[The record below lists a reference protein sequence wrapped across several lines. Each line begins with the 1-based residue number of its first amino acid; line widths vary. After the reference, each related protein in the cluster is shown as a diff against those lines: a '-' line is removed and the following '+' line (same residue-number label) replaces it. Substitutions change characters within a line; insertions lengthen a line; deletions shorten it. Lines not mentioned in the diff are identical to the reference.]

1 MTTALPGAGA
11 GAGAGTEAAGAGK
24 PAAPS
29 LRLTVDETGPGTVRE
44 LTADQ
49 VAGLLSAPGAVRLT
63 PAAGGRWRVA
73 GKQKVGLV
81 RLRTPAG
88 EAIELLL
95 RPKLPVRDLLFL
107 LSHSPTDPWHA
118 EREQVTAATADE
130 LLPALADLLAR
141 VARRTLE
148 AGVLHGYRTVEE
160 DLPLIRGRVRTA
172 DQLRRVGLPLP
183 VAVRYDDHTPDI
195 AENRLLLAALQLAA
209 RLPGVPARTRF
220 ALRHLGDHLRG
231 VRLLHPGAPLPRWTP
246 TRLNARYAPALRL
259 AELLLSH
266 RSVQPEGGAPLPT
279 DGFLLDM
286 PAVFERFL
294 TVTLTA
300 ALARHGVRCAA
311 QETHHRL
318 DEAARV
324 PFRPDL
330 VLYRGGRPVS
340 VADAKYAYVTPTAPP
355 TSHLYQLLAYC
366 TALGL
371 PHGHLI
377 YAAATPAAD
386 ADPAPHVVRRSGITV
401 TAHTLDLAAPPA
413 TLLADVTTLAER
425 IAGERIA
432 PGRTATATAPD

>member
-1 MTTALPGAGA
+1 MTAVADRS
-11 GAGAGTEAAGAGK
+11 
-24 PAAPS
+24 AAPP

-44 LTADQ
+44 LTTDQ
-49 VAGLLSAPGAVRLT
+49 VAGLLSAPGLVRLT
-63 PAAGGRWRVA
+63 PAPGGRWRVA
-73 GKQKVGLV
+73 GNQKVGLV

-88 EAIELLL
+88 DAIELLL

-107 LSHSPTDPWHA
+107 LAYSPTDPWHP
-118 EREQVTAATADE
+118 EPDPVTSATTDD
-130 LLPALADLLAR
+130 LPPALADLFAR
-141 VARRTLE
+141 TTRRTLE
-148 AGVLHGYRTVEE
+148 SGVLHGYRTVEE
-160 DLPLIRGRVRTA
+160 DLPLVRGRIRTA
-172 DQLRRVGLPLP
+172 DQLRRVGLALP

-195 AENRLLLAALQLAA
+195 AENRILLAACHLAS
-209 RLPGVPARTRF
+209 RLPGVPASTRL
-220 ALRHLGDHLRG
+220 ALRHLIDHLHG
-231 VRLLHPGAPLPRWTP
+231 VRLLHPGAQLPTWTP
-246 TRLNARYAPALRL
+246 TRLNSRYALALRL

-266 RSVQPEGGAPLPT
+266 RSAQPEGGSPLAT

-330 VLYRGGRPVS
+330 VLYRAGRALS
-340 VADAKYAYVTPTAPP
+340 VADAKYTYATPTAPP

-371 PHGHLI
+371 PQGHLI
-377 YAAATPAAD
+377 YAASTATPTS
-386 ADPAPHVVRRSGITV
+386 DPTPHVVRRSGVTV
-401 TAHTLDLAAPPA
+401 TAHTLDLTVPPP
-413 TLLADVTTLAER
+413 TLLANITTLAER
-425 IAGERIA
+425 FTTPA
-432 PGRTATATAPD
+432 PPSV

>member
-1 MTTALPGAGA
+1 MTAVPPVATGASS
-11 GAGAGTEAAGAGK
+11 
-24 PAAPS
+24 PP
-29 LRLTVDETGPGTVRE
+29 LRLRLAVDETGPGTVRE

-49 VAGLLSAPGAVRLT
+49 VAGLLRAPGLVRLA
-63 PAAGGRWRVA
+63 PAPGGRWRVA
-73 GKQKVGLV
+73 GNQKVGLV

-88 EAIELLL
+88 SAIELLL

-107 LSHSPTDPWHA
+107 LSYSPTDPWHP
-118 EREQVTAATADE
+118 EPDPVTAATADD

-141 VARRTLE
+141 TARRTLE
-148 AGVLHGYRTVEE
+148 SGVLHGYRTVEE
-160 DLPLIRGRVRTA
+160 DLPLVRGRIRTA

-195 AENRLLLAALQLAA
+195 AENRILLAALHLAS
-209 RLPGVPARTRF
+209 RLPGVPAPTRLT
-220 ALRHLGDHLRG
+220 LRHLTDHLHG
-231 VRLLHPGAPLPRWTP
+231 VHLLHPGAPLPHRTP
-246 TRLNARYAPALRL
+246 TRLNSRYAPALRL
-259 AELLLSH
+259 AELLLSY
-266 RSVQPEGGAPLPT
+266 RSVQPEGGSPLPS

-300 ALARHGVRCAA
+300 ALARHGIRCAA

-330 VLYRGGRPVS
+330 VLYRAGRPVS
-340 VADAKYAYVTPTAPP
+340 VADAKYTYAAPTAPP

-371 PHGHLI
+371 PRGHLI
-377 YAAATPAAD
+377 YAASASPPTPG
-386 ADPAPHVVRRSGITV
+386 PTPHVIRRSGVTV
-401 TAHTLDLAAPPA
+401 TTHALDLAVPPPA
-413 TLLADVTTLAER
+413 LLANITTLAER
-425 IAGERIA
+425 ITTPA
-432 PGRTATATAPD
+432 PA

>member
-1 MTTALPGAGA
+1 EAGA
-11 GAGAGTEAAGAGK
+11 RARAGAGK

-63 PAAGGRWRVA
+63 PAPGGRWRVA

-148 AGVLHGYRTVEE
+148 SGVLHGYRTVEE

-195 AENRLLLAALQLAA
+195 AENRLLLAALRLAA

-340 VADAKYAYVTPTAPP
+340 VADAKYAYVTPAAPP

-377 YAAATPAAD
+377 YAAATPAAGLG
-386 ADPAPHVVRRSGITV
+386 PAPHVVRRSGITV
-401 TAHTLDLAAPPA
+401 TAHTLDLAVPPA

-425 IAGERIA
+425 IAGEQIAGERVA
-432 PGRTATATAPD
+432 PGRTATAPAPD